1 MTFESN
7 GTGSTYY
14 TYDAAGDLISL
25 NLNGTEYYYI
35 RNAQGDI
42 TGLFNSAGT
51 QVVAYTYDSWGKLVS
66 TTGSLAATL
75 GVKNPYRYRGY
86 RYDTETG
93 LYYLN
98 SRYYNPETSRY
109 LNADDIA
116 VLPESQG
123 QLQIANLFIYSRNNP
138 VNNSDPSGYWSI
150 PNSWKIGITVG
161 ILAVAAGILIA
172 SGAGA
177 PIGCVLLGVAQGA
190 IAGAAT
196 GALAGVATGAA
207 VGAVSSRISTGSWK
221 GAGSAALKG
230 ANQGLIDGAFSGAI
244 TGAITG
250 GITSKVCFVEGT
262 AILTA
267 TGYVAIENIRI
278 GDMVWSEN
286 PETGEKAL
294 KRVVQTFVNETIE
307 LVHVFV
313 NGEEIVTTPEHPF
326 WVPKKG
332 WINSISLR
340 AGDILVL
347 QNGKY
352 VTVEQVQHEILER
365 PATVYNF
372 KVEDFHTYY
381 VTNSSI
387 LVHNANCG
395 PLKGKNAVNAAN
407 KLGYKATNYFSK
419 GQKVFYNAKTKMY
432 ITADVDSHIGGVWKM
447 ANTVKGL
454 ASKSSRL
461 GTFDEFLNWIGK

>member
-1 MTFESN
+1 M
-7 GTGSTYY
+7 
-14 TYDAAGDLISL
+14 
-25 NLNGTEYYYI
+25 
-35 RNAQGDI
+35 
-42 TGLFNSAGT
+42 
-51 QVVAYTYDSWGKLVS
+51 
-66 TTGSLAATL
+66 
-75 GVKNPYRYRGY
+75 
-86 RYDTETG
+86 
-93 LYYLN
+93 
-98 SRYYNPETSRY
+98 
-109 LNADDIA
+109 NADDIA

-267 TGYVAIENIRI
+267 TGYVAIENIQI

-326 WVPKKG
+326 YVPRQG
-332 WINSISLR
+332 WTGAIHLR
-340 AGDILVL
+340 AGDMLVL
-347 QNGKY
+347 SSGKY
-352 VTVEQVQHEILER
+352 VTVEKIQHEILEK
-365 PATVYNF
+365 PTKVYNF
-372 KVEDFHTYY
+372 EVEDFHTYF
-381 VTNSSI
+381 VGENSV
-387 LVHNANCG
+387 LVHNLCANSSG
-395 PLKGKNAVNAAN
+395 GLINGKPQIAKG
-407 KLGYKATNYFSK
+407 
-419 GQKVFYNAKTKMY
+419 AKMLRR
-432 ITADVDSHIGGVWKM
+432 DSS
-447 ANTVKGL
+447 NVK
-454 ASKSSRL
+454 SQEFKDFIKS
-461 GTFDEFLNWIGK
+461 IGKSFKSNEWKYNMETWELSSGKTIERHYWYNRITGESYYHK